1 MSLSPTTKLEAVN
14 TMLTSIGE
22 QPVQTEDFAGL
33 SDAAIAA
40 QILDNVSR
48 AVQSRG
54 WIFNTDLD
62 DELVADSSLGD
73 KGVINIP
80 NNVLRVDVTS
90 RVRDGATDIVER
102 GRQLYDRQTND
113 NLFNAGTKVKVNLV
127 KHLVFEDLPEPARR
141 YIAIRS
147 ARIFHDRVVGSG
159 ELHRFYQEDEMQA
172 WHTLLEYEGDVADYN
187 IFDNYDVYRV
197 VDRSV
202 NSQFGMKRNLV
213 DSVETE

>member
-22 QPVQTEDFAGL
+22 QPIQNLNDLAGL
-33 SDAAIAA
+33 SDASIAE

-54 WIFNTDLD
+54 WVFNTDIGIKKTPNQYKEIVLD
-62 DELVADSSLGD
+62 PAE
-73 KGVINIP
+73 
-80 NNVLRVDVTS
+80 LRVDTQS
-90 RVRDGATDIVER
+90 RVREGDKDYVER
-102 GRQLYDRQTND
+102 GRKLYDR
-113 NLFNAGTKVKVNLV
+113 VKNTFKFDKGVTLNIIKL
-127 KHLVFEDLPEPARR
+127 LTFDDLPEPARR

-159 ELHRFYQEDEMQA
+159 ELHRFYQEDEFGAYQA
-172 WHTLLEYEGDVADYN
+172 LLEYEGDVADYN

-197 VDRSV
+197 VDRHPHST
-202 NSQFGMKRNLV
+202 FGMTRNLV
-213 DSVETE
+213 DSSETD

>member
-22 QPVQTEDFAGL
+22 QPIQNLNDLAGL
-33 SDAAIAA
+33 SDASIAE

-54 WIFNTDLD
+54 WVFNTDIGIKKTPNQYKEIDLD
-62 DELVADSSLGD
+62 PSE
-73 KGVINIP
+73 
-80 NNVLRVDVTS
+80 LRVDTQS
-90 RVRDGATDIVER
+90 LVREGDKDYVER
-102 GRQLYDRQTND
+102 GRKLYDR
-113 NLFNAGTKVKVNLV
+113 VKNTFKFDKGVTLNIIKL
-127 KHLVFEDLPEPARR
+127 LTFDDLPEPARR

-159 ELHRFYQEDEMQA
+159 ELHRFYQEDEFGAYQA
-172 WHTLLEYEGDVADYN
+172 LLEYEGDVADYN

-197 VDRSV
+197 VDRHPHST
-202 NSQFGMKRNLV
+202 FGMTRNLV
-213 DSVETE
+213 DSSETD